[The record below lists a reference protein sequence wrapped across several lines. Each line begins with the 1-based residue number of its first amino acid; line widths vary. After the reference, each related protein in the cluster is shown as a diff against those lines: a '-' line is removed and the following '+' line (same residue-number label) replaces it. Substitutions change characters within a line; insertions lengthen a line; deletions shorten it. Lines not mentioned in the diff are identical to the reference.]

1 MIAAD
6 LLRHHLF
13 PDFELLGGSGGL
25 NRELSSV
32 SVIDAP
38 DVDRWM
44 RGGEF
49 LIGSGYIFREDPEG
63 FAPFLR
69 RVEEKGIAALG
80 IKLDRYHHQLPGS
93 MVAESDSLNL
103 PLVAIP
109 LNYRWTDVIEGVQ
122 AFLFQEKRR
131 VDQAPE
137 DLGSFWEEGLDLRR
151 LLSGFALRLGL
162 PLVVQSTQLG
172 LNHQFLPDGRIE
184 GADQVQAFLKAPVV
198 QEKGLPRRGQILEN
212 LELRNSGVL
221 QWCAVYRFVA
231 DTPLTL
237 HLGLS
242 AGEQTPSTRQE
253 RMVLRALTLLRAA
266 ALEVATLSDRW
277 VVKKEKF
284 FEGLCLDIY
293 NDPEM
298 VRANLEELGVALPR
312 RGCIVVASSSR
323 EAEPPR
329 WVPPEAVFS
338 HRLGDQWTGLLPLP
352 DPDGAKRDWGQKAE
366 RAGVHLALGGTVQ
379 TPLEISRSYQ
389 EAKRT
394 SNWLREFSLPPGVYL
409 HEELSLYALLDSLAR
424 LPEARGVYRR
434 YWEPLLAEPTG
445 GRRSLPLRELAKAL
459 IQTDFNARLCAQ
471 NLHLHYNT
479 VRNHLE
485 DLEGLLDL
493 DLSNP
498 HHRLGLI
505 LASHIHGSFQKR
517 GGEG

>member
-25 NRELSSV
+25 SRKLSSV

-63 FAPFLR
+63 FTPFLR
-69 RVEEKGIAALG
+69 RVNEKGIAALG

-93 MVAESDSLNL
+93 MVAESDALNL

-122 AFLFQEKRR
+122 VFLVQEKHREEGTP
-131 VDQAPE
+131 D

-151 LLSGFALRLGL
+151 LLSGFAQRLGR
-162 PLVVQSTQLG
+162 PLVVQSAQLG
-172 LNHQFLPDGRIE
+172 LNHQFLPDGRVE
-184 GADQVQAFLKAPVV
+184 GSEQVQAFLKAPVV

-221 QWCAVYRFVA
+221 QWSASYRFVA

-237 HLGLS
+237 HLGLNP
-242 AGEQTPSTRQE
+242 GEQTPSTRQE
-253 RMVLRALTLLRAA
+253 RMALRAMTLLRAA
-266 ALEVATLSDRW
+266 ALEVAALSNRW
-277 VVKKEKF
+277 GVKKEKF

-298 VRANLEELGVALPR
+298 VRANLEELGVTLPPR
-312 RGCIVVASSSR
+312 CTLAVASSGR
-323 EAEPPR
+323 EAAPPR
-329 WVPPEAVFS
+329 WTPPEALF
-338 HRLGDQWTGLLPLP
+338 HYRLGDLWTGLLPG
-352 DPDGAKRDWGQKAE
+352 DPEGAKRQWGPRAE
-366 RAGVHLALGGTVQ
+366 AAGVHLALGGAVQ
-379 TPLEISRSYQ
+379 HPLDVSRSYQ

-394 SNWLREFSLPPGVYL
+394 FDWLREFALPPGVYL

-434 YWEPLLAEPTG
+434 YWEPLQEEPAG
-445 GRRSLPLRELAKAL
+445 GRRSLPLRDLAKAL
-459 IQTDFNARLCAQ
+459 IQGDFNARLCAQ
-471 NLHLHYNT
+471 NLHLHYNP
-479 VRNHLE
+479 VRNYLE
-485 DLEGLLDL
+485 ELERLLDL
-493 DLSNP
+493 DLGNP
-498 HHRLGLI
+498 HHRLGLV
-505 LASHIHGSFQKR
+505 LAYHIHSSQQKR
-517 GGEG
+517 GTEG